1 METGKMKVGNLIQ
14 CLETQRI
21 GMILEMH
28 RTDVAVMALVRW
40 PEGSDKWVDAVEF
53 EVLDS

>member
-1 METGKMKVGNLIQ
+1 MKMEKMKVGDLIQ

-21 GMILEMH
+21 GMILEMR
-28 RTDVAVMALVRW
+28 RTPAAVMVLVRW
-40 PEGSDKWVDAVEF
+40 PGGSDKWVDTVEF

>member
-1 METGKMKVGNLIQ
+1 MKVGDLIQ
-14 CLETQRI
+14 CFETQRI
-21 GMILEMH
+21 GMILEMR
-28 RTDVAVMALVRW
+28 RTNEAVMALIRW

>member
-1 METGKMKVGNLIQ
+1 METEKMKVGDLIQ
-14 CLETQRI
+14 CFETQRI
-21 GMILEMH
+21 GMILEMR
-28 RTDVAVMALVRW
+28 RTNEAVMALIRW